1 MTHSHL
7 SRQYE
12 LLRFASADRSLSCLI
27 ASIAMVLSIGSG
39 FYIVIPSVSYFIVL
53 FAFAVLLSD
62 GGFRAA
68 PFLWFSPERLVG
80 ALLLI
85 IIFLSYSVFFPVDGR
100 QFLTVINASISGIV
114 SYALWSRVIGFVGF
128 DDRQARRPVVY
139 CALLGLALLLAGQFA
154 ELLGYLDIRGLSSAD
169 REDSFIFR
177 PGGFHNPNMTAAIAL
192 TFFFVVYRV
201 SHSRGSVLLLLALV
215 LAAAVTLLSQSRAAI
230 GILVLFG
237 SLIVSKNRKL
247 AITFFFAAIAFVIV
261 ADDVVVLLLDQ
272 AAGRFRGDSSSDD
285 RAQLLVRGIAEIENA
300 PFFGN
305 GYRHIQALTG
315 QSTHNELIENLVNF
329 GLCGFVAVS
338 LAFGLLYLPASA
350 AFVFLCII
358 PSLIF
363 SHNFFDNA
371 SLQIVIGMA
380 LSIARAWSLQ
390 AKSR

>member
-1 MTHSHL
+1 MPYSHL

-12 LLRFASADRSLSCLI
+12 LLRFAYAHRDLSCLI
-27 ASIAMVLSIGSG
+27 ASIAMVLFIGSG
-39 FYIVIPSVSYFIVL
+39 FYIVLPSVSYLIVI
-53 FAFAVLLSD
+53 FAFAALLSD

-68 PFLWFSPERLVG
+68 PFLWFSPHRVLG

-85 IIFLSYSVFFPVDGR
+85 IVFLCYSVFFPVDGR
-100 QFLTVINASISGIV
+100 QYLTVLNASISGIV

-128 DDRQARRPVVY
+128 DDRRARREVVY

-154 ELLGYLDIRGLSSAD
+154 ELLGYLDIRGLSSAG

-177 PGGFHNPNMTAAIAL
+177 PGGFHNPNLAAAIAL

-201 SHSRGSVLLLLALV
+201 SHSRGSLLLLLALV

-247 AITFFFAAIAFVIV
+247 TITFFFAAIAFVVV
-261 ADDVVVLLLDQ
+261 ADDIFVLLLEQ

-285 RAQLLVRGIAEIENA
+285 RAQLLVRGIVEIENA
-300 PFFGN
+300 PLFGN

-329 GLCGFVAVS
+329 GLFGFIAVS

-371 SLQIVIGMA
+371 SLQTAIGMA
-380 LSIARAWSLQ
+380 LSIDRAWHSQ
-390 AKSR
+390 VQGR

>member
-1 MTHSHL
+1 
-7 SRQYE
+7 
-12 LLRFASADRSLSCLI
+12 
-27 ASIAMVLSIGSG
+27 MVLSIGSG
-39 FYIVIPSVSYFIVL
+39 LYIVFPSVSYLIVL
-53 FAFAVLLSD
+53 FAFAALFSD

-68 PFLWFSPERLVG
+68 PFLWFSPHRVLG

-85 IIFLSYSVFFPVDGR
+85 IVFLSYSVFFPVDGR
-100 QFLTVINASISGIV
+100 QYLTVLNASISGIL

-128 DDRQARRPVVY
+128 DDRRARRALIY
-139 CALLGLALLLAGQFA
+139 CALLGLALLLVGQFA

-169 REDSFIFR
+169 REDSFMFR
-177 PGGFHNPNMTAAIAL
+177 PGGFHNPNMAAAIAL

-201 SHSRGSVLLLLALV
+201 SHSRGSILLLLALV
-215 LAAAVTLLSQSRAAI
+215 LAAVVTLLSQSRAAI

-247 AITFFFAAIAFVIV
+247 AITFFFAAIAFVVV
-261 ADDVVVLLLDQ
+261 ADDIFVLLLDQ

-329 GLCGFVAVS
+329 GLFGFVAVS
-338 LAFGLLYLPASA
+338 FAFGLLYLPASA
-350 AFVFLCII
+350 AFAFLCII

-371 SLQIVIGMA
+371 SLQTVIGMA
-380 LSIARAWSLQ
+380 LSIDRAWHSQ
-390 AKSR
+390 VQGR